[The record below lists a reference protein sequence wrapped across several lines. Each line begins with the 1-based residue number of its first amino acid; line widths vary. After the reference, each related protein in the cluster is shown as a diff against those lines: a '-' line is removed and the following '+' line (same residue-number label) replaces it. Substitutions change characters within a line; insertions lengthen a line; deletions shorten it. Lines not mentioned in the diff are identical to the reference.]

1 MNMNK
6 LLEILIGLVLIVA
19 ALLVGWFS
27 HYDSWMLWGI
37 SFNFGSAAWSF
48 LKGGIVWFAIM
59 IGLLLLLLG
68 ISDLRE

>member
-1 MNMNK
+1 MKMNK
-6 LLEILIGLVLIVA
+6 WLEIVIGLILIVA
-19 ALLVGWFS
+19 ALLIGWFS
-27 HYDSWMLWGI
+27 HYDHWVLWNI
-37 SFNFGSAAWSF
+37 SFDFGSAAWSF